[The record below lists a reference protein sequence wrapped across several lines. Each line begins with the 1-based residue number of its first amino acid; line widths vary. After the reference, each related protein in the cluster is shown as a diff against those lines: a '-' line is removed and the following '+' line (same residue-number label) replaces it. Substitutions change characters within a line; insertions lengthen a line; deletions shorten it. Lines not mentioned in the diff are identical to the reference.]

1 MNSTVTATITSGE
14 YHLNES
20 IEIFYEVSKWLNVV
34 MITLVAIFGLYGNI
48 VSIIIFANP
57 SYNKNSINSLRVYLI
72 LLATSDLLVL
82 VCYFIVRFYCLYS
95 IIICFIWDLLY
106 YGICF
111 LLGIKHKNFKLEFL
125 WFIYPRKNS

>member
-1 MNSTVTATITSGE
+1 MNKSNRIEYRVLIKRDAMNSTTMTATTTSGE

-20 IEIFYEVSKWLNVV
+20 IEIVYEVSKWLNVV
-34 MITLVAIFGLYGNI
+34 MITLVAIFGIYGNI

-82 VCYFIVRFYCLYS
+82 VCLFYCS
-95 IIICFIWDLLY
+95 ILLFIFNNNLLY
-106 YGICF
+106 LNST
-111 LLGIKHKNFKLEFL
+111 LL
-125 WFIYPRKNS
+125 